1 MVAGTNQLM
10 FPDDIESHGQF
21 MHFRISQNYK
31 FKREKID
38 DKEVYATV
46 TLPLPAA
53 LNTSYAANYSSEGIG
68 LVGNLAAETVP
79 GILAAADKAAGGPG
93 GGAINMVK
101 KVGSDIGDAMDL
113 KKLAGDLA
121 RYYGPELIKEGGMF
135 IGGMM
140 KGVGGAIIGKG
151 VGDAVKGA
159 QVGLGVAR
167 NPYLAAAFEGVG
179 FKSHSFSFQLT
190 PKNQKESNT
199 LARLI
204 SAFRNAMIPG
214 GGSVQ
219 QFYDYPQQIDIIFSD
234 ETYLFDIKTS
244 VLTAFEVNYRGKG
257 AYYHDINGKKAPV
270 EVTINMN
277 FLETTVRLG
286 GDETG
291 ASAQFKV
298 VSPKAARTS
307 VSPDTNKLV
316 SKIVDG
322 GVAALDK
329 KLRINIHPNVAGVL
343 REN

>member
-1 MVAGTNQLM
+1 MAALVQKLV
-10 FPDDIESHGQF
+10 FPDDVESHEGAF

-31 FKREKID
+31 FKRERID

-53 LNTSYAANYSSEGIG
+53 LSTSYTANYSSEGLGMIG
-68 LVGNLAAETVP
+68 N
-79 GILAAADKAAGGPG
+79 AAAGNAKAVMAGVEKAAAAAAKGGYK
-93 GGAINMVK
+93 GAIDSLAS
-101 KVGSDIGDAMDL
+101 VGAEIGDALDL
-113 KKLAGDLA
+113 KSIAGDLA
-121 RYYGPELIKEGGMF
+121 KYYGTELAKEAGSGLGAV
-135 IGGMM
+135 IGSALGSPM
-140 KGVGGAIIGKG
+140 VGAALGAAAGEAI
-151 VGDAVKGA
+151 KGA

-179 FKSHSFSFQLT
+179 FKSHSFNFQLT

-214 GGSVQ
+214 GGAVQ

-244 VLTAFEVNYRGKG
+244 VLTGFEVNYHGKG

-270 EVTINMN
+270 EVTISMN

-291 ASAQFKV
+291 DSAQFQV
-298 VSPKAARTS
+298 ISPKAARG
-307 VSPDTNKLV
+307 K
-316 SKIVDG
+316 
-322 GVAALDK
+322 
-329 KLRINIHPNVAGVL
+329 
-343 REN
+343 

>member
-53 LNTSYAANYSSEGIG
+53 LSTSYAANYSSEGLGMIG
-68 LVGNLAAETVP
+68 N
-79 GILAAADKAAGGPG
+79 AAAGNAKAVMAGVEKAAAAASKGGFK
-93 GGAINMVK
+93 GAIDSLAS
-101 KVGSDIGDAMDL
+101 VGAEIGDALDL
-113 KKLAGDLA
+113 KNIAGDLA
-121 RYYGPELIKEGGMF
+121 KYYGTELAKEAGTALGAAVGG
-135 IGGMM
+135 IGGAA
-140 KGVGGAIIGKG
+140 VGAAAGEAI
-151 VGDAVKGA
+151 KGA

-179 FKSHSFSFQLT
+179 FKSHSFNFQLT
-190 PKNQKESNT
+190 PKNQNESNT
-199 LARLI
+199 LAMLI

-244 VLTAFEVNYRGKG
+244 VLTAFEVNYHGKG

-270 EVTINMN
+270 EVTISMN

-291 ASAQFKV
+291 DSAQFQI
-298 VSPKAARTS
+298 VSPKAARMS
-307 VSPDTNKLV
+307 VSPN
-316 SKIVDG
+316 
-322 GVAALDK
+322 LDK
-329 KLRINIHPNVAGVL
+329 LTSETVDSAARLSGPP
-343 REN
+343 R

>member
-21 MHFRISQNYK
+21 MHFRISQSYK

-53 LNTSYAANYSSEGIG
+53 LSTSYAANYSSEGLGMIG
-68 LVGNLAAETVP
+68 N
-79 GILAAADKAAGGPG
+79 AAAGNAKAVMAGVEKAAAAASKGGFK
-93 GGAINMVK
+93 GAIDSLAS
-101 KVGSDIGDAMDL
+101 VGAEIGDALDL
-113 KKLAGDLA
+113 KNIAGDLA
-121 RYYGPELIKEGGMF
+121 KYYGTELAKEAGTALGAAVGG
-135 IGGMM
+135 IGGAA
-140 KGVGGAIIGKG
+140 VGAAAGEAI
-151 VGDAVKGA
+151 KGA

-179 FKSHSFSFQLT
+179 FKSHSFNFQLT
-190 PKNQKESNT
+190 PKNQNESNT
-199 LARLI
+199 LAMLI

-244 VLTAFEVNYRGKG
+244 VLTAFEVNYHGKG

-270 EVTINMN
+270 EVTISMN

-291 ASAQFKV
+291 DSAQFQI
-298 VSPKAARTS
+298 VSPKAARMS
-307 VSPDTNKLV
+307 VSPN
-316 SKIVDG
+316 
-322 GVAALDK
+322 LDK
-329 KLRINIHPNVAGVL
+329 LTSETVDSAARLSGPP
-343 REN
+343 R